1 MRKSICAVLA
11 CAVWASAL
19 AAESEPELRVANIFS
34 DNMVLQRDRPIRI
47 WGWAKPKQRIRVT
60 LTEDRE
66 EAIAKAGEAALAR
79 ELTEKGQQA
88 RERQWAEGKGRP
100 AGIEG
105 TDRSAG
111 ISRHGVEDESALRG
125 RQ

>member
-47 WGWAKPKQRIRVT
+47 WG
-60 LTEDRE
+60 
-66 EAIAKAGEAALAR
+66 
-79 ELTEKGQQA
+79 
-88 RERQWAEGKGRP
+88 
-100 AGIEG
+100 
-105 TDRSAG
+105 
-111 ISRHGVEDESALRG
+111 
-125 RQ
+125 